1 VQEDEVL
8 LVMVSCPD
16 GETGT
21 RLANALVKEGLA
33 ACVNQLPEVTS
44 TYVWDGQLQTETET
58 LLVAKTARSRL
69 ATLTRRVHDL
79 HPYELPEVVAL
90 PVCGG
95 SQRYLDWVRQ
105 SVGPTDSNSQ
115 PA

>member
-1 VQEDEVL
+1 VHEDEVA
-8 LVMVSCPD
+8 LVMVNCPD
-16 GETGT
+16 GETAG
-21 RLANALVKEGLA
+21 RLATAPVKEGLA

-44 TYVWDGQLQTETET
+44 LYQWEGQLQATTEIP
-58 LLVAKTARSRL
+58 LLAKTVRSRL
-69 ATLTRRVHDL
+69 ATFASRVHAL
-79 HPYELPEVVAL
+79 HPYKLPEVVAL

-105 SVGPTDSNSQ
+105 SVA

>member
-1 VQEDEVL
+1 MEQDEIVV
-8 LVMVSCPD
+8 VMVSCPD
-16 GETGT
+16 GETAT
-21 RLANALVKEGLA
+21 RLATTLVKEGLA

-44 TYVWDGQLQTETET
+44 TYLWDGQLQTETET
-58 LLVAKTARSRL
+58 LLYAKTVRARL
-69 ATLTRRVHDL
+69 AAFTNRVHAL

-105 SVGPTDSNSQ
+105 SVGPV
-115 PA
+115 

>member
-1 VQEDEVL
+1 M
-8 LVMVSCPD
+8 VMISCPD
-16 GETGT
+16 RETGT
-21 RLANALVKEGLA
+21 RLATTLVTEGLA
-33 ACVNQLPEVTS
+33 ACVNQLPDVTS
-44 TYVWDGQLQTETET
+44 TYLWKGELQTEGEC
-58 LLVAKTARSRL
+58 LLLAKTLGSRL

-105 SVGPTDSNSQ
+105 SVGP
-115 PA
+115 A

>member
-1 VQEDEVL
+1 MQEDEVL

-16 GETGT
+16 GETAS
-21 RLANALVKEGLA
+21 RLATALVREGLA

-44 TYVWDGQLQTETET
+44 VYQWEGQLQTTTEV
-58 LLVAKTARSRL
+58 LLLAKTVRSRL
-69 ATLTRRVHDL
+69 ATFTNRVHAL

-95 SQRYLDWVRQ
+95 SQRYLDWVRH
-105 SVGPTDSNSQ
+105 SVGP
-115 PA
+115 A

>member
-1 VQEDEVL
+1 MHEDEVV
-8 LVMVSCPD
+8 LVMVCCPD
-16 GETGT
+16 GETAG
-21 RLANALVKEGLA
+21 RLATAPVKEGLA

-44 TYVWDGQLQTETET
+44 LYQWDGQLQTTTEIP
-58 LLVAKTARSRL
+58 LLAKTVRSR
-69 ATLTRRVHDL
+69 VHAL

-105 SVGPTDSNSQ
+105 SVA

>member
-8 LVMVSCPD
+8 LVIVSVPD
-16 GETGT
+16 GETAT
-21 RLANALVKEGLA
+21 RLATTLVEEGLA

-44 TYVWDGQLQTETET
+44 TYLWEGQLQTTTE
-58 LLVAKTARSRL
+58 LLLLAKTARSRL
-69 ATLTRRVHDL
+69 AAFTNRVHAL

-105 SVGPTDSNSQ
+105 SVGP
-115 PA
+115 A